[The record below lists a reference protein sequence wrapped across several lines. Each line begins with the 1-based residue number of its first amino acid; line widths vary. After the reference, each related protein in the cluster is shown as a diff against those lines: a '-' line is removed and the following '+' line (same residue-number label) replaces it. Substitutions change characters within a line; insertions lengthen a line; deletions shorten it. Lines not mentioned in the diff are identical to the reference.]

1 MVDDACCDPLDEGDS
16 CDVSGIPQSC
26 DFEC

>member
-26 DFEC
+26 